1 MNLHIDSTQPKYFL
15 IRLGEHEIKHDL
27 DRPQDQN
34 ILAGI
39 DADLKLAGISKKEI
53 TSITVN
59 PGPGS
64 FTGTRVGVSVANAL
78 AFAMNLKINK
88 QVPPVLPVY
97 NQEPKITC
105 PEKKAP

>member
-15 IRLGEHEIKHDL
+15 IKLGEHEIKHEL

-34 ILAGI
+34 ILAAI
-39 DADLKLAGISKKEI
+39 DADLKLTGFSKKDI
-53 TSITVN
+53 TSVSVN

-64 FTGTRVGVSVANAL
+64 FTGTRVGVTVANAL
-78 AFAMNLKINK
+78 AFALGFKINN
-88 QVPPVLPVY
+88 QDPPVLTVY
-97 NQEPKITC
+97 NQEPKITW